1 MLEHRHW
8 VERACALA
16 TADTPPIVQARLVS
30 WQSGDVKDAD
40 DPSDAAD
47 ALGAAAHYR
56 VLGDAFQQGKMLL
69 RAGASRL
76 THESGQPDGQGSPQ
90 DGAQSGELL
99 LREARDLLALAG
111 NTKSLA
117 HCLSALASARL
128 FADDMATAQA
138 LHGEALAVMR
148 NIATPSWASGATGNR
163 L

>member
-1 MLEHRHW
+1 
-8 VERACALA
+8 V
-16 TADTPPIVQARLVS
+16 TADTPPMVQARLVS

-69 RAGASRL
+69 RAGASQL
-76 THESGQPDGQGSPQ
+76 TQAGGE

-128 FADDMATAQA
+128 FADDMATAQE

-148 NIATPSWASGATGNR
+148 NIATPSRASVATGNR